1 MIETESLAD
10 TKSWAAKGTSYLD
23 RNLAFINFCYFLK
36 IYDSDIII
44 EIYNANGF
52 LNALQ
57 CQCTA
62 SYRIT
67 LIMLKECYASTMLSL
82 LSLRTIQQVNKSLYQ
97 YARNLQVYDTS

>member
-1 MIETESLAD
+1 MTESLAD

-67 LIMLKECYASTMLSL
+67 LIMLKECYA
-82 LSLRTIQQVNKSLYQ
+82 IN
-97 YARNLQVYDTS
+97 YAIIIKLTHNSASQ